1 MGIMNKSKLLFLVLC
16 FVVGCS
22 SQKKA
27 TVFNSNENK
36 AAVALKKS
44 GRGWAERHQTIL
56 SRLGMK
62 PELILVGNSIFHTLD
77 NEDRKE
83 VWTKYLNKYHTV
95 NMGISGDRTENV
107 IWRLQNGSLEK
118 VEPKVAIVLIGTNNT
133 DGNHYMTVSTPEQ
146 LSEGIWKI
154 CDIIGEKLPNTKILL
169 MGILPYGYNPNHRNE
184 LNKSTNELISKFPVR
199 NTNITYVDIS
209 AIYPNADGKV
219 KKELMPDYLH
229 PNAKGHLLMFE
240 ALEKEIEKL
249 LF

>member
-1 MGIMNKSKLLFLVLC
+1 MNKSKLLFLVLC

-27 TVFNSNENK
+27 TVFKSSENT

-133 DGNHYMTVSTPEQ
+133 DGNHYMTVSKPEQ
-146 LSEGIWKI
+146 LAEGIWKI

-184 LNKSTNELISKFPVR
+184 LNKSTNELISKFPGR
-199 NTNITYVDIS
+199 NTNITYIDIS
-209 AIYPNADGKV
+209 PIYLNADGNV
-219 KKELMPDYLH
+219 KKNVCQITYIPTLQATYLCS
-229 PNAKGHLLMFE
+229 KRL
-240 ALEKEIEKL
+240 KKKL
-249 LF
+249 KN